1 MLPVTN
7 FLKPKGR
14 DLGWDLGTFSEFV
27 DNECSFLQPSF
38 STPYYCYLGLD
49 DALWWG
55 GVLFVG
61 RCLAASLASAFSMP
75 IALP

>member
-49 DALWWG
+49 DALWRG
-55 GVLFVG
+55 GVSYLLEDVWQHPW
-61 RCLAASLASAFSMP
+61 L
-75 IALP
+75 LPSQCP